1 MEKEANTRNTVK
13 GLLLIPNTEK
23 SQFYPKLA
31 KESEN
36 ITVAATT
43 TTAATPE
50 EGLLVIGGSKG
61 GSLEHGAGFST
72 VPAKQQ
78 QEPGMGNRD
87 VEPSLHCCCCCSI
100 QSIRKHNN
108 NNINTHRNKQTIRA
122 TRGPNR
128 LIHACLPCF
137 HLHLLLLLLMHSI
150 SWILIPQY
158 GNNLVEST
166 SSGCHHVLC
175 LMWLFLYLLLSHS

>member
-87 VEPSLHCCCCCSI
+87 HSI
-100 QSIRKHNN
+100 NQKAQQQQHKY
-108 NNINTHRNKQTIRA
+108 TQKQTNYQGHA
-122 TRGPNR
+122 GPQQTHPCMPA
-128 LIHACLPCF
+128 LLPF
-137 HLHLLLLLLMHSI
+137 AFASSSSNAFNLLDSD
-150 SWILIPQY
+150 
-158 GNNLVEST
+158 ST
-166 SSGCHHVLC
+166 I
-175 LMWLFLYLLLSHS
+175 WE